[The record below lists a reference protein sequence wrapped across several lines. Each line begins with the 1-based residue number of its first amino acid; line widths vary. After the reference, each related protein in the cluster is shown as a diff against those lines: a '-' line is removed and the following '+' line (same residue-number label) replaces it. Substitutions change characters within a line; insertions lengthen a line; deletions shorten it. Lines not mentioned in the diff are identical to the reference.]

1 MDTHLTTSPEPR
13 GPAVVAPNAFSSAAG
28 VPLAVE
34 TNMWTF
40 GLADILLPS
49 WVNTDGSTP
58 AISLV
63 YVSSSDAFAF
73 VGDVGAFTANFG
85 PVAVVVSLLAPL
97 VQPS

>member
-1 MDTHLTTSPEPR
+1 M
-13 GPAVVAPNAFSSAAG
+13 AVAIESEIWQLDSQ
-28 VPLAVE
+28 
-34 TNMWTF
+34 TN
-40 GLADILLPS
+40 LLRAS

-58 AISLV
+58 AIDLV